1 MASIEDL
8 LLLRLQQENEN
19 KPSSAEALLTGGAL
33 GGLAGAA
40 AGSVPNAIGR
50 GINSLTGRKANRL
63 KPGFRMAGGLVGA
76 VLGGALGAGIRK
88 EMIDNSPTA
97 ALLAKAKAE
106 GGLNEVDTYL
116 LRDILADTY
125 SQMGLR

>member
-8 LLLRLQQENEN
+8 LLMQLQEENAN
-19 KPSSAEALLTGGAL
+19 KPSSAQALLAGSAL
-33 GGLAGAA
+33 GGVAGAA
-40 AGSVPNAIGR
+40 AGAVPNAIGR
-50 GINSLTGRKANRL
+50 GLNQVTGRTPNRM

-76 VLGGALGAGIRK
+76 ALGGGLGAGLRQ
-88 EMIDNSPTA
+88 EMIETSPTA
-97 ALLAKAKAE
+97 QLLAKAQTQ
-106 GGLNEVDTYL
+106 GGLNEVDTLL

>member
-33 GGLAGAA
+33 GGVAGAA

-50 GINSLTGRKANRL
+50 GLNSLTGRKANPI

-76 VLGGALGAGIRK
+76 VLGGALGAGLRK